1 MPLKAADK
9 LLTDALHGRL
19 QAVVRHVGLDGVRLE
34 PAPPG
39 AGKAIHLFDLRY
51 NKNSLKNY
59 VQQNGIDCAAAL
71 YSISNFVSSQDLFLL
86 GMRIS

>member
-1 MPLKAADK
+1 MRDSYSDSLAPF
-9 LLTDALHGRL
+9 LTKNFS
-19 QAVVRHVGLDGVRLE
+19 E
-34 PAPPG
+34 
-39 AGKAIHLFDLRY
+39 IHLFDLRY

-86 GMRIS
+86 GM